1 MSDNFPPPPPEQ
13 PQPEPSASPEA
24 GQQHPVGPPQP
35 SPWAAPAAPP
45 RKQRTGLIV
54 TLAVGG
60 GLVVAGAVVALVYSV
75 MNSLSDE
82 LALRAERSD
91 APFSTP
97 YDEEPEEGYGE
108 EYDAEP
114 VEPEPEAIVPEPS
127 AEKDVTI
134 TKCTRDSTI
143 GWPHAELQVVNGS
156 GSTKSYVVFVKFVD
170 GKGAEVTDGI
180 ATTEELAPGESA
192 TVKAQGLGEV
202 PAGTKCRID
211 QVERYPL

>member
-13 PQPEPSASPEA
+13 PQPQPSPEA
-24 GQQHPVGPPQP
+24 GQQQHPVGAPQP

-82 LALRAERSD
+82 LALRTERSD

-97 YDEEPEEGYGE
+97 YDEEPEEGYE
-108 EYDAEP
+108 DEYDAEP

-143 GWPHAELQVVNGS
+143 GWPHAELKVVNES
-156 GSTKSYVVFVKFVD
+156 GGTASYVVFVTFVD
-170 GKGAEVTDGI
+170 GKGAKVTDGI
-180 ATTEELAPGESA
+180 ATTDELAPGRSA

>member
-13 PQPEPSASPEA
+13 PQPQPSPEA
-24 GQQHPVGPPQP
+24 GQQQHPVGAPQP

-82 LALRAERSD
+82 LALRTERSD

-97 YDEEPEEGYGE
+97 YDEEPEEGYE
-108 EYDAEP
+108 DEYDAGP
-114 VEPEPEAIVPEPS
+114 VEPE
-127 AEKDVTI
+127 AEEDVTL
-134 TKCTRDSTI
+134 TKCTRDSLI
-143 GWPHAELQVVNGS
+143 GWPHADLKIVNGS
-156 GSTKSYVVFVKFVD
+156 DTTARYFVYVKFVD
-170 GKGAEVTDGI
+170 ADGAEVTDGL
-180 ATTEELAPGESA
+180 ATTEDLAPGESA
-192 TVKAQGLGEV
+192 KVQAQGLGEV
-202 PAGTKCRID
+202 PAGTTCEID
-211 QVERYPL
+211 RVERDPV